1 MKLLMENWREYMTEE
16 EGQPKVKFSGIL
28 KLMPSADIVSQA
40 QEALNKLP
48 EKVELPWETGA
59 TASPQALEPKNF
71 HVTLIHQSVLKP
83 YKKLLKQIAAD
94 NEFPEPPVVELDQS
108 NPPKMKVAEDLQRMS
123 WVVNVAN
130 QQKMRDYVNLI
141 MKMIGGPL
149 DPEPNRVFHISIA
162 NLTGN
167 PGDSV
172 K

>member
-48 EKVELPWETGA
+48 EKVEVPWQPGSS
-59 TASPQALEPKNF
+59 ASPVPLAPENF
-71 HVTLIHQSVLKP
+71 HVTLAHQSVLKP
-83 YKKLLKQIAAD
+83 YKKLLKQMGKE
-94 NEFPEPPVVELDQS
+94 NKLPEPPPVQLDLS
-108 NPPKMKVAEDLQRMS
+108 EPPQMKVAEDLQRMS
-123 WVVNVAN
+123 WVANVAN
-130 QQKMRDYVNLI
+130 QQDMRDYVNLI
-141 MKMIGGPL
+141 MEMIGGSPN
-149 DPEPNRVFHISIA
+149 PEPERVFHVSLA